1 MTLAEKSIVAYNS
14 LALVFSVGS
23 ANVAQLVEQ
32 RIRNAWVA
40 GSSPA
45 VGSIEFAGQSLTRLA
60 FLFLLTRIALPK
72 KREYGADIISSASKY
87 RQKVAKRRAFC
98 SEKTAPVLYPLFLR
112 GSAFGGLRFLL
123 FLLLVIWW
131 ASLLFHMRCRRR
143 SLCFQLG
150 VFAGFPCS

>member
-1 MTLAEKSIVAYNS
+1 MTLAEKSIVAYNY

-123 FLLLVIWW
+123 FLLLDFDTVGKNQNRHAWFSII
-131 ASLLFHMRCRRR
+131 
-143 SLCFQLG
+143 
-150 VFAGFPCS
+150 

>member
-1 MTLAEKSIVAYNS
+1 MTLAEKLIVAYTS
-14 LALVFSVGS
+14 MALVFSVGS

-45 VGSIEFAGQSLTRLA
+45 VGSTEFAGQSFMRLT
-60 FLFLLTRIALPK
+60 FCFFLTRIALPK
-72 KREYGADIISSASKY
+72 KREYGADTISSASKY

-112 GSAFGGLRFLL
+112 GSAFGGLRFSP
-123 FLLLVIWW
+123 FL
-131 ASLLFHMRCRRR
+131 SLDFDTVGKNQNKHAWF
-143 SLCFQLG
+143 S
-150 VFAGFPCS
+150 VF

>member
-1 MTLAEKSIVAYNS
+1 M
-14 LALVFSVGS
+14 
-23 ANVAQLVEQ
+23 AQLVEQ

-45 VGSIEFAGQSLTRLA
+45 VGSIEFAGQSLMRLA

-98 SEKTAPVLYPLFLR
+98 SEKTAPVLYPLSSRQRFWRFTFL
-112 GSAFGGLRFLL
+112 A
-123 FLLLVIWW
+123 VP
-131 ASLLFHMRCRRR
+131 
-143 SLCFQLG
+143 
-150 VFAGFPCS
+150 FAGL

>member
-1 MTLAEKSIVAYNS
+1 MTLADKLLVAYNS

-45 VGSIEFAGQSLTRLA
+45 VGSIEFAGQSLMRLA

-87 RQKVAKRRAFC
+87 RQQVAKRRAF
-98 SEKTAPVLYPLFLR
+98 
-112 GSAFGGLRFLL
+112 LL
-123 FLLLVIWW
+123 
-131 ASLLFHMRCRRR
+131 
-143 SLCFQLG
+143 
-150 VFAGFPCS
+150 

>member
-123 FLLLVIWW
+123 FLLLDFDNVGKNQNRHAWFSII
-131 ASLLFHMRCRRR
+131 
-143 SLCFQLG
+143 
-150 VFAGFPCS
+150 

>member
-1 MTLAEKSIVAYNS
+1 MTLAEKLIVEYTS
-14 LALVFSVGS
+14 MALIFSVGS

-45 VGSIEFAGQSLTRLA
+45 VGSIEFAGQSLMRLA

-87 RQKVAKRRAFC
+87 RQKLQSAGFC

-123 FLLLVIWW
+123 FLLLDFDTVGKNQNRHAWFSII
-131 ASLLFHMRCRRR
+131 
-143 SLCFQLG
+143 
-150 VFAGFPCS
+150 

>member
-72 KREYGADIISSASKY
+72 KREYGTDIISSASKY

-123 FLLLVIWW
+123 FLLLDFDTVGKNQNRHAWFSII
-131 ASLLFHMRCRRR
+131 
-143 SLCFQLG
+143 
-150 VFAGFPCS
+150 

>member
-98 SEKTAPVLYPLFLR
+98 SEKTAPVLYPLFFR

-123 FLLLVIWW
+123 FLLLDFDTVGKNQNRHARFSII
-131 ASLLFHMRCRRR
+131 
-143 SLCFQLG
+143 
-150 VFAGFPCS
+150 

>member
-14 LALVFSVGS
+14 MALVFSVGS

-123 FLLLVIWW
+123 FLLLDFDTVGKNQNRHAWFSII
-131 ASLLFHMRCRRR
+131 
-143 SLCFQLG
+143 
-150 VFAGFPCS
+150 

>member
-1 MTLAEKSIVAYNS
+1 MALAEKSIVAYNS

-123 FLLLVIWW
+123 FLLLDFDTVGKNQNRHAWFSII
-131 ASLLFHMRCRRR
+131 
-143 SLCFQLG
+143 
-150 VFAGFPCS
+150 

>member
-45 VGSIEFAGQSLTRLA
+45 VGSIEFAGQSLMRLA

-72 KREYGADIISSASKY
+72 KREYGQISFLRLQNIGKKLQSAG
-87 RQKVAKRRAFC
+87 FC

-123 FLLLVIWW
+123 FLLLDFDTVGKNQNRHAWFSII
-131 ASLLFHMRCRRR
+131 
-143 SLCFQLG
+143 
-150 VFAGFPCS
+150 

>member
-45 VGSIEFAGQSLTRLA
+45 VGSIEFAGQSLMRLA

-98 SEKTAPVLYPLFLR
+98 SEKTAPVLYPFFLR

-123 FLLLVIWW
+123 FLLLDFDTVGKNQNRHAWFSII
-131 ASLLFHMRCRRR
+131 
-143 SLCFQLG
+143 
-150 VFAGFPCS
+150 

>member
-45 VGSIEFAGQSLTRLA
+45 VGSIEFAGQSLMRLA
-60 FLFLLTRIALPK
+60 FFFLGEERFAAWGSD
-72 KREYGADIISSASKY
+72 GAEVSPNRFII
-87 RQKVAKRRAFC
+87 
-98 SEKTAPVLYPLFLR
+98 
-112 GSAFGGLRFLL
+112 
-123 FLLLVIWW
+123 
-131 ASLLFHMRCRRR
+131 
-143 SLCFQLG
+143 
-150 VFAGFPCS
+150 

>member
-1 MTLAEKSIVAYNS
+1 MVLAEKMIVAYTS
-14 LALVFSVGS
+14 MALVFSVGS

-72 KREYGADIISSASKY
+72 KREYGTDIISSASKY

-123 FLLLVIWW
+123 FL
-131 ASLLFHMRCRRR
+131 SLDFDTVGKNQIKHAWF
-143 SLCFQLG
+143 SII
-150 VFAGFPCS
+150 

>member
-60 FLFLLTRIALPK
+60 FFVSP
-72 KREYGADIISSASKY
+72 DPNSPP
-87 RQKVAKRRAFC
+87 
-98 SEKTAPVLYPLFLR
+98 EKAGIR
-112 GSAFGGLRFLL
+112 GRYHFFGFK
-123 FLLLVIWW
+123 I
-131 ASLLFHMRCRRR
+131 
-143 SLCFQLG
+143 
-150 VFAGFPCS
+150 

>member
-72 KREYGADIISSASKY
+72 KREYGTDIISSASKY
-87 RQKVAKRRAFC
+87 RQKIAKRRAFC

-123 FLLLVIWW
+123 FLLLDFDTVGKNQNRHAWFSII
-131 ASLLFHMRCRRR
+131 
-143 SLCFQLG
+143 
-150 VFAGFPCS
+150 

>member
-1 MTLAEKSIVAYNS
+1 MTLAEKLIVEYTS
-14 LALVFSVGS
+14 MALIFSVGS

-45 VGSIEFAGQSLTRLA
+45 VGSIEFAGQSLMRLA

-87 RQKVAKRRAFC
+87 RQKVAKRRVLLRENSTC
-98 SEKTAPVLYPLFLR
+98 PVPSLSSRQRFWRFTFL
-112 GSAFGGLRFLL
+112 A
-123 FLLLVIWW
+123 VP
-131 ASLLFHMRCRRR
+131 
-143 SLCFQLG
+143 
-150 VFAGFPCS
+150 FAGL

>member
-45 VGSIEFAGQSLTRLA
+45 VGSIESAGQSLTRLA
-60 FLFLLTRIALPK
+60 FLFLLTRLALPK

-123 FLLLVIWW
+123 FLLLDFDTVGKNQNRHAWFSII
-131 ASLLFHMRCRRR
+131 
-143 SLCFQLG
+143 
-150 VFAGFPCS
+150 